1 MDLNELP
8 PDVDFDFIFGANI
21 DTSTNNPTFCTQVDP
36 EEQQC
41 APSVSEVDPV
51 DQRDA
56 PNVSEVRLSLEETHL
71 EEIQQVVHNTE
82 LAGGQSGTEGL
93 FSEAVEAEV
102 WSTPQGPHNGMTF
115 STLLEAKEY
124 YNSYAKRIGFSIRTN
139 TSRRSAFTKEVEKVQ
154 FVCNKEG
161 KGKKSKSEEQI
172 DELIYDSD
180 DDSNSDQEGGAEMP
194 VEGEEDR
201 KHNKNSAGIK
211 RKREK
216 MKCTQCKARMVV
228 KLIGARWHLMS
239 EFYGSRQLVPYEDKD
254 VHNFRST
261 LRTTEKYKDMQE
273 TLEYFEELKQHDP
286 EYFYKFKLDDDY
298 RLRNLFWIDGAA
310 RRAYETYHDC
320 VSFDTTYMTNMYDMP
335 FAPFIGINRHGQ
347 SFQLGC
353 AFLRDEKTPSFVWL
367 FQTFLE
373 AMKEKAPLNII
384 TDQDGAMRSA
394 IEHVFPLANHRNCRW
409 HIMNKAA
416 GTVGPLLKE
425 DKELEDEFKDCI
437 NYSVM
442 PEEFEAKWQAMI
454 QKHQSTQRSEGFNAV
469 LKLYVS
475 PNLSILDFVKQYQK
489 IQDKCLVA
497 QDGQDFRTDDK
508 TRNTWSKNPI
518 EKHAST
524 VYTKNIFYRF
534 SKEFEKIE
542 EYFVQHIGDYQF
554 RLVPNDKFVDGYG
567 TRSYN
572 VTAVEEEESYYCECS
587 KFDRDGI
594 ICCHII
600 KVMSRFGVKKLPD
613 RYIMGRWKQQEMT
626 VGTNANANLQ
636 ADVGTSGMPLQNQKT
651 IRFSNLASTLTKFA
665 REGSNSEDAYEI
677 VTRHIGMMRSE
688 LEDLKKKKK
697 KRTRCNEISANTAAG
712 ALNNPST
719 PHATNA
725 HMSAP
730 SAPLTTATSVAAST
744 TAMSSHTGLGTIGT
758 NLQDPTIPSNSGKV
772 KNPPRSVV
780 KGRKKSKRLSNG
792 MNAQPKRRNQCSIC
806 HSDKHTAPKC
816 PNKIE
821 KRVPNAEMQLFT

>member
-36 EEQQC
+36 MEQQC
-41 APSVSEVDPV
+41 APSVLEVDPV

-56 PNVSEVRLSLEETHL
+56 PSVSEVRLSLEETHL

-93 FSEAVEAEV
+93 FSEAVKAEV

-194 VEGEEDR
+194 
-201 KHNKNSAGIK
+201 
-211 RKREK
+211 
-216 MKCTQCKARMVV
+216 
-228 KLIGARWHLMS
+228 LMS
-239 EFYGSRQLVPYEDKD
+239 EFYGSRQLVPYEEKD

-261 LRTTEKYKDMQE
+261 LCTTEKYKDMQE
-273 TLEYFEELKQHDP
+273 TLEYFEEFKQHDP
-286 EYFYKFKLDDDY
+286 DFFYKFKLDDDY
-298 RLRNLFWIDGAA
+298 RLQNLFWIDGAA

-454 QKHQSTQRSEGFNAV
+454 QKHHSTQRSEGFNAV

-542 EYFVQHIGDYQF
+542 E
-554 RLVPNDKFVDGYG
+554 
-567 TRSYN
+567 SYD
-572 VTAVEEEESYYCECS
+572 VTAIEEEESYYCECS
-587 KFDRDGI
+587 KFDRNGI

-613 RYIMGRWKQQEMT
+613 
-626 VGTNANANLQ
+626 
-636 ADVGTSGMPLQNQKT
+636 
-651 IRFSNLASTLTKFA
+651 
-665 REGSNSEDAYEI
+665 
-677 VTRHIGMMRSE
+677 
-688 LEDLKKKKK
+688 
-697 KRTRCNEISANTAAG
+697 
-712 ALNNPST
+712 
-719 PHATNA
+719 
-725 HMSAP
+725 
-730 SAPLTTATSVAAST
+730 
-744 TAMSSHTGLGTIGT
+744 
-758 NLQDPTIPSNSGKV
+758 
-772 KNPPRSVV
+772 
-780 KGRKKSKRLSNG
+780 
-792 MNAQPKRRNQCSIC
+792 
-806 HSDKHTAPKC
+806 
-816 PNKIE
+816 
-821 KRVPNAEMQLFT
+821 